1 MALAAALLA
10 ALVPTTLYF
19 LRAPEEKTAI
29 RLEMETP
36 GMVTTDFPAIS
47 PDGQYVAYVAQ
58 ADGKSSVW
66 IRPIGDVEARP
77 LAGTENGRAPFWS
90 PDSRNIAFFADGKLK
105 RISIAGGSATTLAE
119 TDTLPSPGAWNHDG
133 IILFSS
139 ITMSALDRSELV
151 RISDKGGA
159 VTPVNTQR
167 DGAVKALPQ
176 FLPDGRHFLY
186 LSFTAP
192 TAKLYVGSLD
202 GGTPVHIMSSGTLDT
217 IISGVDFPGRYAA
230 PGYLLFVS
238 GGILMAQRFDEKH
251 LTLTGEAVPISEPAG
266 SFSVSAQQTVVYRRA
281 QAGPQQVVWVNRS
294 GSRGP
299 SVTMPG
305 TFEGLRLSPDGRRLA
320 LDQNI
325 GGNTDIWVIDLDR
338 GIPNRLTTDPA
349 VDEYP
354 RFSPDGNQIVFTS
367 RRSGAPRMFIGSSV
381 TMGAEQPLPSET
393 PSDRSDIAEDWSL
406 DNKYVVF
413 VRSARDA
420 PPFDI
425 WVKPMFGD
433 GKPFPFVHSSS
444 FVYGQPRLSPNSR
457 WLAYMTNESGTYQI
471 VVQTFPHP
479 SEKKKQVTAQG
490 GLYPTWRRDG
500 RELYYLALD
509 GKLMAVPVK
518 DGDQLEFGDPK
529 PLFPAPLTIP
539 TNPAPHLYDVSADGE
554 RFVFIANN
562 ISPATPNNSGKLTV
576 VLNWTSALRK
586 K

>member
-1 MALAAALLA
+1 
-10 ALVPTTLYF
+10 
-19 LRAPEEKTAI
+19 
-29 RLEMETP
+29 
-36 GMVTTDFPAIS
+36 
-47 PDGQYVAYVAQ
+47 VAYVAQ

-66 IRPIGDVEARP
+66 IRPIGELDARP
-77 LAGTENGRAPFWS
+77 LAGTENGSSPFWS
-90 PDSRNIAFFADGKLK
+90 PDSRSIAFFADGRLK
-105 RISIAGGSATTLAE
+105 KISIAGGSATTLTE
-119 TDTLPSPGAWNHDG
+119 TDTVPSPGTWNRDG

-139 ITMSALDRSELV
+139 IMRTFSASELV
-151 RISDKGGA
+151 RISDSGGA

-167 DGAVKALPQ
+167 DGTVKAFPQ

-186 LSFTAP
+186 LSLTSP
-192 TAKLYVGSLD
+192 TARTELYAGSLD
-202 GGTPVHIMSSGTLDT
+202 GGTPVLIMSSGTLAT
-217 IISGVDFPGRYAA
+217 IIGGVDFPGRYAA
-230 PGYLLFVS
+230 PGYLLFVRD
-238 GGILMAQRFDEKH
+238 GILMAQRFDEKH
-251 LTLTGEAVPISEPAG
+251 LTLTGEAVPIADPAG
-266 SFSVSAQQTVVYRRA
+266 SFSVSAQQTIVYRHP
-281 QAGPQQVVWVNRS
+281 QAISGAQQVVWVNRS

-367 RRSGAPRMFIGSSV
+367 RRSGVFRMFIGSSV

-393 PSDRSDIAEDWSL
+393 PSERSDVAEDWSL
-406 DNKYVVF
+406 DKKYVVF
-413 VRSARDA
+413 VRATRDA

-433 GKPFPFVHSSS
+433 GKPFAFVQSSS
-444 FVYGQPRLSPNSR
+444 FMYGQPRVSPNSR

-539 TNPAPHLYDVSADGE
+539 SAPAPHLYDVSADGQ